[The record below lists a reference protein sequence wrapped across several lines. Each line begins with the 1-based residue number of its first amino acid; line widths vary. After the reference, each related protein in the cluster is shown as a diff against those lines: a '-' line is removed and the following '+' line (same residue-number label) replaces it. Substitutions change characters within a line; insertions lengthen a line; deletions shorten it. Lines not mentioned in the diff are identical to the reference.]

1 MKCYVL
7 MLSFNPRDRSNIC
20 VLEDRIVDAVEEMIQ
35 IDPEDKWMMEEMI
48 SKFARNDPITEN
60 DKTVG
65 YVLLSFVDKTAEI
78 ETTELADSSKAKELR
93 KIIEENGFKI
103 ISS

>member
-20 VLEDRIVDAVEEMIQ
+20 VLEDRVVEAVEEMIQ
-35 IDPEDKWMMEEMI
+35 IDPEDKWTMEELI
-48 SKFARNDPITEN
+48 SKYARNDPITEN

-65 YVLLSFVDKTAEI
+65 YILLSFVDKIAEI
-78 ETTELADSSKAKELR
+78 EVTELADKTRYNRIKE
-93 KIIEENGFKI
+93 IIRAAGFSVTEN
-103 ISS
+103 